1 MKEQN
6 TQEIY
11 QNPPESS
18 GEVKGNLVSH
28 FKYTG
33 QQRVVK
39 SRVKG
44 VGLIV
49 QQACAYV
56 LQEPDR
62 EPVVILEW
70 ENVSI

>member
-1 MKEQN
+1 MN
-6 TQEIY
+6 TENAQETS
-11 QNPPESS
+11 QNPSESS
-18 GEVKGNLVSH
+18 EEVKGNTVSQ
-28 FKYTG
+28 FQYTG

-49 QQACAYV
+49 QQECAYI

-62 EPVVILEW
+62 EPVVVLEW
-70 ENVSI
+70 EKVEV

>member
-1 MKEQN
+1 MSTEN
-6 TQEIY
+6 TQETS
-11 QNPPESS
+11 QNPSESS
-18 GEVKGNLVSH
+18 EEVKGNAVSQ
-28 FKYTG
+28 FQYTG
-33 QQRVVK
+33 QQRIVK

-49 QQACAYV
+49 QQECAYI

-62 EPVVILEW
+62 EPVVMFEW

>member
-1 MKEQN
+1 MTEEN
-6 TQEIY
+6 IQESP

-18 GEVKGNLVSH
+18 GEAKVNSVSQ
-28 FKYTG
+28 FQYTG

-49 QQACAYV
+49 QQECAYV

-70 ENVSI
+70 ENVSV